1 MFTKKSVRFLSSSP
15 HPPHMKIPP
24 KETLPKAPSIW
35 GFSHPSLDQPICP
48 TIVKRVCICVSQG
61 SGGDGAER
69 FFLFFCFIIKAPLSK
84 WVLDEF
90 RNRRH
95 RLLVPFGVCV
105 SVRVCVCVKSRIH
118 RSLRIVRSI
127 SILKLPISS
136 PFPFFIFNSHPHT
149 RTHPALVGALPHFFH
164 IVQVFHLH
172 STTNCH
178 LK

>member
-15 HPPHMKIPP
+15 HPPHENPVRRKHSRKLRP
-24 KETLPKAPSIW
+24 
-35 GFSHPSLDQPICP
+35 
-48 TIVKRVCICVSQG
+48 
-61 SGGDGAER
+61 SGGFHTLLLINPSAPPLSSACVFVLVKGVGETER
-69 FFLFFCFIIKAPLSK
+69 GVSFFFFCFIIKAPLSK